1 MKHLQLVVQGSHS
14 TTGVITSVST
24 MSRLVMLL
32 TNNLNAER
40 PLALHEVPSS
50 PPDGAA
56 RPASATAQRP
66 KITHEELTPTGQTTR
81 VLTREAVWKCFGSKR
96 YGEGLD
102 GDSHL
107 FDMAMALNPGCRAL
121 GYIDVLSPTT
131 GVANR
136 VKAKVWA
143 QLASRVGEVIAA
155 ERATASARSSAASG
169 VDRARKRLKPTP
181 STDTAQLLDMKQ
193 SGLYDGALDSS
204 DDESEEEDNQ
214 AVVAEARMLV
224 AAWRNQKV
232 GVHTER
238 TDDACSIR

>member
-1 MKHLQLVVQGSHS
+1 MKYLQLVVKGSHS
-14 TTGVITSVST
+14 TRFITCVPT

-32 TNNLNAER
+32 TKHLNVER
-40 PLALHEVPSS
+40 PLALHEAS
-50 PPDGAA
+50 PPPEGAA
-56 RPASATAQRP
+56 WPARATQRTE
-66 KITHEELTPTGQTTR
+66 KTHAELTATGQATR
-81 VLTREAVWKCFGSKR
+81 VVTREAVWKRFGCKR
-96 YGEGLD
+96 YGVGLE

-155 ERATASARSSAASG
+155 ERATASAKSNAASG
-169 VDRARKRLKPTP
+169 IDSARKRLKPTP
-181 STDTAQLLDMKQ
+181 STDTAQLMDMKK

-204 DDESEEEDNQ
+204 GDDSEEDNQ
-214 AVVAEARMLV
+214 AVIAEARMLV

-232 GVHTER
+232 NK
-238 TDDACSIR
+238 C

>member
-14 TTGVITSVST
+14 KTRLITSVPT
-24 MSRLVMLL
+24 ISRLVMLL
-32 TNNLNAER
+32 TKDLNAER
-40 PLALHEVPSS
+40 PLALHEASSS
-50 PPDGAA
+50 PSEGAG
-56 RPASATAQRP
+56 RPASATTQRIE
-66 KITHEELTPTGQTTR
+66 KTHAELTATGQATR
-81 VLTREAVWKCFGSKR
+81 VLTREAVWRCFGSTR
-96 YGEGLD
+96 YGESLD

-155 ERATASARSSAASG
+155 ERATASAKSNAASG
-169 VDRARKRLKPTP
+169 VDRARKRLKSTP

-214 AVVAEARMLV
+214 AVMAEARMLV

-232 GVHTER
+232 L
-238 TDDACSIR
+238 